1 MQTAHVLGITL
12 FLVAIAPQSLDVFHF
27 QAEEGCS
34 LCLWK
39 WRSEEQ
45 MDEAAEAIGLAGF
58 GGLKAQQG
66 NENQANVTHITDGR
80 ILKVNSFIAL
90 TSTQPCKTCS
100 DPEAGL

>member
-80 ILKVNSFIAL
+80 ILKVNSFLAL

-100 DPEAGL
+100 DPEASL